1 MHEFM
6 NHWRDVIDVVDM
18 SNNKL
23 FWLTMEVN
31 VDDTVDLL
39 IAAHTVL
46 LVITIDTSQEVEDSE
61 IGYAKLPYDDSPC

>member
-1 MHEFM
+1 
-6 NHWRDVIDVVDM
+6 
-18 SNNKL
+18 
-23 FWLTMEVN
+23 MEVN

-46 LVITIDTSQEVEDSE
+46 LVVTIDTSQEVEDSE